1 MTAVGSGAASPETN
15 YFRSD
20 AGVFHSTGPLPDNLE
35 LPEALGL
42 GGHALC
48 YFLHIAGDVGEL
60 DAEAA
65 DLVGEL
71 IDQPVATQCHLLFSS
86 RHGHSYI

>member
-1 MTAVGSGAASPETN
+1 M
-15 YFRSD
+15 
-20 AGVFHSTGPLPDNLE
+20 
-35 LPEALGL
+35 PEALGL

-71 IDQPVATQCHLLFSS
+71 IDQPVATRGHMLFSLG
-86 RHGHSYI
+86 HGHSYI